1 MTSLLFQSISITL
14 FLGMMFVI
22 SVSNAIL
29 MKKISRF
36 EGILHGPLVSVL
48 IPARNE
54 EKNISR
60 CVYSLLNQ
68 DYRNLELIVLD
79 DSSSD
84 ATLQILESMTSEFSN
99 LRVIK
104 GEALPEGWLGKHWA
118 CHQLAR
124 EAKGEI
130 LLFTDADTVHA
141 SSTVSHAIGVMI
153 GEKTDLLTAI
163 VKERTDTLGELI
175 TIPFMIHSV
184 FSIFPLAIAY
194 GKRFKSIAVTSGQF
208 MMFRKQSY
216 LSIGGHEAVK
226 DHGVDDISLGRL
238 TKKAGMK
245 WRLYD
250 ASDLVECK
258 MYDGFKAAYFGF
270 LKNYFSLF
278 DYRIIPA
285 AFVWS
290 WMLTLDFFPLIV
302 ALLFIFGV
310 AIPESAGILS
320 LISLTLSISMWFFAS
335 AKFSL
340 RPLVIFL
347 YPLITIISS
356 IIGFHSIIVHLCGA
370 AKWKG
375 RVLVK
380 KKSRLFL

>member
-1 MTSLLFQSISITL
+1 MTSLLSQSISVAL
-14 FLGMMFVI
+14 FLGMMFLI

-36 EGILHGPLVSVL
+36 ERVLHGPLVSVL

-84 ATLQILESMTSEFSN
+84 ATLQILESMRTEFNN

-141 SSTVSHAIGVMI
+141 SPTISHAVSVMI
-153 GEKTDLLTAI
+153 REKTDLLTAV
-163 VKERTDTLGELI
+163 VKEKTDTLGELI

-184 FSIFPLAIAY
+184 FSIFPLIIAY
-194 GKRFKSIAVTSGQF
+194 GKRCKSLAAASGQF
-208 MMFRKQSY
+208 MMFRRLSY

-238 TKKAGMK
+238 IKKAGMK

-258 MYDGFKAAYFGF
+258 MYDGFKAAYLGF

-278 DYRIIPA
+278 DYRIVPA
-285 AFVWS
+285 AFVWG
-290 WMLTLDFFPLIV
+290 WMLTLDFFPLTV
-302 ALLFIFGV
+302 ALLFILGAAV
-310 AIPESAGILS
+310 PESAGILS
-320 LISLTLSISMWFFAS
+320 LISLTLSFGMWLLAS
-335 AKFSL
+335 VKFSL
-340 RPLVIFL
+340 RPLVIIL
-347 YPLITIISS
+347 YPLITLVSS
-356 IIGFHSIIVHLCGA
+356 IIGFHSIVAHLCGA

-380 KKSRLFL
+380 KKSRLF

>member
-1 MTSLLFQSISITL
+1 MTSLLFQSISVAL
-14 FLGMMFVI
+14 FLGIMFAV

-29 MKKISRF
+29 MKKLSRF
-36 EGILHGPLVSVL
+36 EGIPNGPLVSIL

-54 EKNISR
+54 EKNISK

-84 ATLQILESMTSEFSN
+84 ATLQILESMTNEFSN
-99 LRVIK
+99 LRIIK

-118 CHQLAR
+118 CHQLAS

-130 LLFTDADTVHA
+130 LLFTDADTVH
-141 SSTVSHAIGVMI
+141 SSPTISHAVSVMI
-153 GEKTDLLTAI
+153 REETDLLTAV

-184 FSIFPLAIAY
+184 FSIFPLVIAY
-194 GKRFKSIAVTSGQF
+194 GKKFRSLAVTSGQF

-238 TKKAGMK
+238 IKKARMK

-258 MYDGFKAAYFGF
+258 MYDGFKAAYLGF

-320 LISLTLSISMWFFAS
+320 LISLSLSFGMWVLAS

-347 YPLITIISS
+347 YPLITLISS

-370 AKWKG
+370 TKWKG

-380 KKSRLFL
+380 KKSRLF